1 VSDLVDQQ
9 QLDLLRQGRDV
20 WNAWRKQHAEIHPD
34 LSEAD
39 FSHDDLRGADLRG
52 TDLSGADLRST
63 DLRHT
68 NLSNADLR
76 DADLSNAS
84 ISGANLS
91 NADLRD
97 AVLRDA
103 DLTGANLGSANL
115 NEAILSRA
123 DLSYAD
129 LSNTDLTGTNLNE
142 AILGRANLRHAD
154 LTGANLSR
162 ANLMRAQFSNANLSG
177 ARLVLVHLRNAN
189 LGGAD
194 LSDADLT
201 GANLSIAYC
210 GNAHFN
216 HADLSDADL
225 SGAGLRAAD
234 LSDANLGGTNLSG
247 ADLSGA
253 DLSRAKVGWTQFDN
267 VDLRTVKGLETVEH
281 RDPSTIGIDT
291 IYRSAG
297 HIPEIFLRRAGVPED
312 FIIYM
317 RSLMTHPVEYYT
329 CFISYASQDQDFAE
343 RLYADLQSNGVRCCF
358 APENLKIGENFWH
371 SIDESIRLYDK
382 LLVVLSEH
390 SVNSEWVGREV
401 MAALEKEQ
409 QQNKLVLF
417 PIALDKLVK
426 QTNLPWAVDIRRT
439 RHIED
444 FSRWKDQNA
453 YQQAF
458 KRLLLDLQSHDQPK
472 RRTEQDE
479 P

>member
-1 VSDLVDQQ
+1 MVDRQ
-9 QLDLLRQGRDV
+9 QLGLLRQGWDV

-63 DLRHT
+63 DLRNT

-76 DADLSNAS
+76 DADLSNAR

-97 AVLRDA
+97 ADLRDS
-103 DLTGANLGSANL
+103 DLTG
-115 NEAILSRA
+115 A

-129 LSNTDLTGTNLNE
+129 LSNANLMGTNLNE
-142 AILGRANLRHAD
+142 AILGHANLRDAD
-154 LTGANLSR
+154 LIGANLSR

-189 LGGAD
+189 LGGAELRD
-194 LSDADLT
+194 SDLT

-234 LSDANLGGTNLSG
+234 LSDATLCGTNLSG
-247 ADLSGA
+247 ADLRDA
-253 DLSRAKVGWTQFDN
+253 EISRAKVGWTQFDN
-267 VDLRTVKGLETVEH
+267 VDLRTVKGLEAVEH
-281 RDPSTIGIDT
+281 RDPSTLGIDT

-317 RSLMTHPVEYYT
+317 RSLLTHPVEYYT
-329 CFISYASQDQDFAE
+329 CFLGYASQDQDFAE
-343 RLYADLQSNGVRCCF
+343 RLYADLQSNGVRCWF
-358 APENLKIGENFWH
+358 APEDLKVGENFWH

-382 LLVVLSEH
+382 LLIVLSEH
-390 SVNSEWVGREV
+390 SVNSEWVEREV

-417 PIALDKLVK
+417 PIMLDKLVK
-426 QTNLPWAVDIRRT
+426 QTHLPWAIDIRHT
-439 RHIED
+439 RHIAD

-458 KRLLLDLQSHDQPK
+458 TRLLLDLQSHDEPK
-472 RRTEQDE
+472 RRTERTLRRHEADRRSI
-479 P
+479 